1 MSRSFFWN
9 GHLFSAVIWE
19 NSKAAPNHEPA
30 PPPGSSRKS
39 ASLMSATRNL
49 ASPVSGAARDSPTVF
64 LTERC
69 FPTRSKSHAYGHL
82 PSRPPINASGSA
94 SSPRAISQ
102 ATGFDARGRKQYRYH
117 VDWHAFRG
125 ETKFFQL
132 KSFGEALPAIR
143 RRALS
148 DIEKDINSQNRTLAA
163 LVLLLDAA
171 YLRVGNKTY
180 LESNGTYGATTLL
193 KRHVSLGETIE
204 LRFIAKGGQKVRR
217 SLRHPK
223 LQKILEEIADLP
235 GKQLFVWQ
243 DENHMVHPID
253 SSALNSY
260 LSETAGEGISA
271 KTFRTWGGTLAGFCH
286 AAERLASGSAP
297 TIKSICEAAA
307 EELSNTPAICR
318 KSYVHPSVLDLATE
332 PKAIKRLETV
342 LETPTKA
349 ISGLRADERRLIS
362 YLT

>member
-1 MSRSFFWN
+1 MNQHPARLLKKIGLTYVSDQEPGIARERRGKGFSYRLPDGTLLSDKIEITRIRSLAIPPAYQRVWICIEPS
-9 GHLFSAVIWE
+9 GHL
-19 NSKAAPNHEPA
+19 
-30 PPPGSSRKS
+30 
-39 ASLMSATRNL
+39 
-49 ASPVSGAARDSPTVF
+49 
-64 LTERC
+64 
-69 FPTRSKSHAYGHL
+69 
-82 PSRPPINASGSA
+82 
-94 SSPRAISQ
+94 Q

-286 AAERLASGSAP
+286 AAECLASGSAP

-342 LETPTKA
+342 LETPTKT